1 MWTFFNSSEYT
12 KAAILIIVIGIGTLA
27 VIHTILK
34 KYFK

>member
-34 KYFK
+34 KIF